1 MCKSRFTHYKR
12 RKAKYELILD
22 TEHKK
27 SFVGTMLLQYA
38 ENGIEYGTLD
48 EWCERH
54 GIEYTR
60 KLSYRKDQGILWN
73 LREGFQGFVGEVE
86 LIGRL
91 ALFILL

>member
-1 MCKSRFTHYKR
+1 MRAMKLKDNLTIRVGCE
-12 RKAKYELILD
+12 KYELILD

-27 SFVGTMLLQYA
+27 SFVGTMLSHYR
-38 ENGIEYGTLD
+38 EYGIERGALD

-73 LREGFQGFVGEVE
+73 LRETVS
-86 LIGRL
+86 
-91 ALFILL
+91 ALCSRA

>member
-1 MCKSRFTHYKR
+1 MTFKDNLTIRVGCE
-12 RKAKYELILD
+12 KYELILD

-27 SFVGTMLLQYA
+27 SFVGTMLMHCT
-38 ENGIEYGTLD
+38 ENGIERGTLD

-73 LREGFQGFVGEVE
+73 LREGFCA
-86 LIGRL
+86 LWMRL
-91 ALFILL
+91 SWS